1 MSEYITIKR
10 AELERALEALEDAK
24 ALLNNKDR
32 TTTMWFADEITA
44 LRAALA
50 QQALQKPVGRVV
62 SANCEYAT
70 VQWLKQTSDV
80 GGGDPKNSRSWP
92 IAGDA
97 VYTAPPQQTYPVYYE
112 VSSVV
117 THNLWMRVSKSQY
130 DEYIRSGWEGRT
142 LHALT
147 QQNITDSNKEN

>member
-10 AELERALEALEDAK
+10 AELERVLEAMENTSPLGSSMESYDK
-24 ALLNNKDR
+24 F
-32 TTTMWFADEITA
+32 FAAITA

-50 QQALQKPVGRVV
+50 QQALSPQEPAGHVV

-147 QQNITDSNKEN
+147 QQNITGANKEN